1 MGSGVTTILQAN
13 NITRVAR
20 ANYRA
25 AVAQT
30 DNQNRSEV
38 AKTGFADFMRTLK
51 NNAQLDAAAKEY
63 NSNMEA
69 LSEELR
75 ARQGA
80 GLNSQL
86 QLANARGALQAQ
98 AGAVGVGGSSADLM
112 DSVVR
117 LQAEMDQETQA
128 NAVSLLAS
136 RGASQTAQ
144 VMSRAWN
151 GMDMSR
157 SFGQFDY
164 SQHIEPQ
171 AMKRRLGKLIGVA
184 VATYFGGPQ
193 AGEAVA
199 DFAVGTWQADN
210 GNFTGAAQSFGD
222 AAQGGIQAWQ
232 QGSQRN
238 GQSWASTTFGYNDG
252 TGAKV
257 TQNKAS
263 TQLGNNYD
271 NFSTTTSGL
280 GWFDS
285 GSGGNSGG
293 AW

>member
-1 MGSGVTTILQAN
+1 MGSVNTILQAN
-13 NITRVAR
+13 NTTRVAR
-20 ANYRA
+20 AQYRQ

-30 DNQNRSEV
+30 DNTNRLEV
-38 AKTGFADFMRTLK
+38 AKGGFADFMRSLK
-51 NNAQLDAAAKEY
+51 NNAQLDAASKEY

-86 QLANARGALQAQ
+86 QLASARGSLQAQ

-112 DSVVR
+112 DTMVG
-117 LQAEMDQETQA
+117 LQAEMDQQTQK
-128 NAVSLLAS
+128 NAVELLAS
-136 RGASQTAQ
+136 RGAAQTAQ

-157 SFGQFDY
+157 TFGQFDY

-171 AMKRRLGKLIGVA
+171 AMKRRLGKLVGVA
-184 VATYFGGPQ
+184 VATYFGGPM

-210 GNFTGAAQSFGD
+210 GNFSGASQSFSNAMQGAAGSF
-222 AAQGGIQAWQ
+222 QQYQQRGGK
-232 QGSQRN
+232 
-238 GQSWASTTFGYNDG
+238 SWASSAFNYNDG
-252 TGAKV
+252 TGRQAPSNKV
-257 TQNKAS
+257 S
-263 TQLGNNYD
+263 TQLGSNYD
-271 NFSTTTSGL
+271 NFTTNTTGL
-280 GWFDS
+280 GWFDGGS
-285 GSGGNSGG
+285 TSGGT
-293 AW
+293 W

>member
-1 MGSGVTTILQAN
+1 MGSVNTILQAN
-13 NITRVAR
+13 NTTRVAR

-30 DNQNRSEV
+30 DNTNRSEV
-38 AKTGFADFMRTLK
+38 AKTGFADFMRSLK

-112 DSVVR
+112 DTMVR
-117 LQAEMDQETQA
+117 LQAEMDKETQD

-157 SFGQFDY
+157 TFGQFDY
-164 SQHIEPQ
+164 SQHIEPK

-184 VATYFGGPQ
+184 VATYFGGPM

-210 GNFTGAAQSFGD
+210 GNFQGMSQSFNNAAQNGM
-222 AAQGGIQAWQ
+222 QAWQ
-232 QGSQRN
+232 QSNDRG
-238 GQSWASTTFGYNDG
+238 GKSWASTTFGYNDG
-252 TGAKV
+252 TGKQSVTGAKV
-257 TQNKAS
+257 TGNF
-263 TQLGNNYD
+263 GNNYD